1 VCHSARVLLCDEC
14 GCRSKSGKGWLA
26 YLAQDPEEDEWP
38 ETVVYCPPCAAR
50 ELGALP
56 RLTAYC

>member
-1 VCHSARVLLCDEC
+1 MLRCDEC

-26 YLAQDPEEDEWP
+26 YLAQDPDEDEWP